1 MREKHTLFGRAER
14 VENDEL
20 FDHHDALAGQV
31 FTVGKLSLGYV
42 YDVVKTGPITW
53 GVGALA
59 STYDVPGPLK
69 QTYGAHPTSWM
80 GFVQARF

>member
-1 MREKHTLFGRAER
+1 MIGKLICGGVGNSTLRG
-14 VENDEL
+14 
-20 FDHHDALAGQV
+20 DALGDPAAR
-31 FTVGKLSLGYV
+31 KLSLGYV